1 MEKPKLSGQPNITL
15 ATENRVYLCKEEH
28 NLPQRK
34 TQAALFSSVLP
45 PLLIYSSIC
54 TYYVASQVIV
64 LHGHSISSI
73 ISFKRQDQVLCILPG
88 YHTACYQVTII
99 CLENKGIKVW
109 MESSAPSLEKVWD
122 MQVNTHRTIWLD
134 IYEIPTESQRLL
146 QFNSLLCPENR
157 RVFINWDE
165 SGHVISI
172 YDEYVQR
179 CVILYYLNWLS
190 ISEGSWGREEM
201 NSYYLWQRQRERSWR
216 QSRSPQWP
224 HGQRLPQAAGRCLW
238 HQQVCSAETI
248 WKVNKT
254 KSLDRPPP
262 GIQSCAQGD
271 SDQK

>member
-122 MQVNTHRTIWLD
+122 MQVNTHRPMIKYCHESDKVYPVLWPPNL
-134 IYEIPTESQRLL
+134 EIK
-146 QFNSLLCPENR
+146 NSLS
-157 RVFINWDE
+157 V
-165 SGHVISI
+165 SHTHTHTQGHTANF
-172 YDEYVQR
+172 
-179 CVILYYLNWLS
+179 L
-190 ISEGSWGREEM
+190 G
-201 NSYYLWQRQRERSWR
+201 
-216 QSRSPQWP
+216 
-224 HGQRLPQAAGRCLW
+224 
-238 HQQVCSAETI
+238 
-248 WKVNKT
+248 
-254 KSLDRPPP
+254 
-262 GIQSCAQGD
+262 
-271 SDQK
+271 